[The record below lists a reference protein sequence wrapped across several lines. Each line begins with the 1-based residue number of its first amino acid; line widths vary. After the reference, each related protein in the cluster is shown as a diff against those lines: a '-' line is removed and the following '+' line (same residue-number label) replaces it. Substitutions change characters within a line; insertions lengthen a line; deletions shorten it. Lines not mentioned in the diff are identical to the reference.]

1 MKIGILTH
9 YEVYNQGARLQMSA
23 MRYWLESH
31 GHQAVI
37 LTYEKNFDF
46 LQEEKHKNSGSFL
59 AFPYYIRHYLLEKGL
74 GLTWFNTRKVLA
86 MKKSQK
92 QYTFAPYNESG
103 CDAIIIGSDEVYSI
117 DVGINK
123 MMYGHDLGGVP
134 AVAYAPSFG
143 IATLE
148 KLEQFGCTETVRS
161 GLEKMRFL
169 SARDTHTQNMVQVL
183 TGREVPLVCDPVLLY
198 DGSYN
203 SNPRPIG
210 KPYLVVYSYDR
221 NMVAPDE
228 ITAIRAYAK
237 AHGLLTVSLGTYH
250 EWCDRNIVCTAE
262 DWYGYFKDAAC
273 VVTDTFHG
281 SVVAM
286 KNHCNLAV
294 FIRESINAFKL
305 RSLLAE
311 TGLEDRRLP
320 AITAENLEGI
330 LSRKTDYEAV
340 DRRVA
345 NMTRTSEAYLLN
357 ALESV
362 HAECE

>member
-9 YEVYNQGARLQMSA
+9 YNVYNQGARLQMSA
-23 MRYWLESH
+23 MRYWLESR

-46 LQEEKHKNSGSFL
+46 MQEEKHKNSGSL
-59 AFPYYIRHYLLEKGL
+59 LSFPYYIRHYLLEKGL
-74 GLTWFNTRKVLA
+74 GLTWFNTRKVLT
-86 MKKSQK
+86 MKKSQE

-134 AVAYAPSFG
+134 AIAYAPSFG
-143 IATLE
+143 IATME
-148 KLEQFGCTETVRS
+148 TLEQFGCTEIVRS
-161 GLEKMRFL
+161 GLTGMQHL
-169 SARDTHTQNMVQVL
+169 SARDVHTQDMVQKL
-183 TGREVPLVCDPVLLY
+183 TGREIPLVCDPVLLY
-198 DGSYN
+198 CGSYH
-203 SNPRPIG
+203 SNPKPIG
-210 KPYLVVYSYDR
+210 KPYMIVYSYDR

-228 ITAIRAYAK
+228 IAAIKAYAK
-237 AHGLLTVSLGTYH
+237 KHGLITVSLGTYH
-250 EWCDRNIVCTAE
+250 SWCDRNIVCTAE

-286 KNHCNLAV
+286 KNHCNVAV

-311 TGLEDRRLP
+311 TGLEDRRLQ
-320 AITAENLEGI
+320 AVTADELERVLAASI
-330 LSRKTDYEAV
+330 DYEAV
-340 DRRVA
+340 DARIAGMIRF
-345 NMTRTSEAYLLN
+345 SENYLIH
-357 ALESV
+357 ALEKV
-362 HAECE
+362 YAEC

>member
-1 MKIGILTH
+1 M
-9 YEVYNQGARLQMSA
+9 
-23 MRYWLESH
+23 
-31 GHQAVI
+31 VI

-46 LQEEKHKNSGSFL
+46 LQEEKQKNSGSFR
-59 AFPYYIRHYLLEKGL
+59 AFPYYIRNYLLKKGL
-74 GLTWFNTRKVLA
+74 GLTLFNTRKVMA
-86 MKKSQK
+86 MKRSQE
-92 QYTFAPYNESG
+92 QYTFAPYNASG

-148 KLEQFGCTETVRS
+148 KLEQYGVTEIVRA
-161 GLEKMRFL
+161 GLKQMKFL
-169 SARDTHTQNMVQVL
+169 SARDVHTRNMVQTL

-198 DGSYN
+198 GGSYN
-203 SNPRPIG
+203 SYPKPIG
-210 KPYLVVYSYDR
+210 KPYLAVYSYDR
-221 NMVAPDE
+221 NMVDPAE
-228 ITAIRAYAK
+228 IAAIRSYAK
-237 AHGLLTVSLGTYH
+237 KHGLITVSLGTYH
-250 EWCDRNIVCTAE
+250 SWCDRNIVCTAE

-311 TGLEDRRLP
+311 TGLEHRRLP
-320 AITAENLEGI
+320 EITEENLEQV
-330 LSRKTDYEAV
+330 LSEKIDYHAV
-340 DRRVA
+340 DRRIGE
-345 NMTRTSEAYLLN
+345 MTAASEAYLKN
-357 ALESV
+357 ALEKLY
-362 HAECE
+362 AEC